1 MLEVPHVVVGD
12 PVTFIRWSRLAKWL
26 PSWPPHYRF
35 VRMLSY
41 AEDVVKG

>member
-12 PVTFIRWSRLAKWL
+12 PVTFIRWSRLAEWLASWL
-26 PSWPPHYRF
+26 PHYGF

-41 AEDVVKG
+41 AEGVAKG